1 MSPQYIP
8 VPSPTT
14 GMIVSGVIALA
25 VLLLLSAILGAIGK
39 KKWQSFE
46 EYLVGRRD
54 IGPLITGAA
63 LSASYI
69 SGWAFCGSTGIVYTL
84 GFSGM
89 WFAGIWSLVGIIPC
103 IWLAAMKTRESWNR
117 PRGSRT
123 TDALPV
129 PLAGGLSTRLSRF
142 LPLRG

>member
-1 MSPQYIP
+1 MNPQYIP
-8 VPSPTT
+8 VPTPTT
-14 GMIVSGVIALA
+14 TMIVSGVIALA
-25 VLLLLSAILGAIGK
+25 ILLLLSAILGALGK
-39 KKWQSFE
+39 RKWKTFD
-46 EYLVGRRD
+46 EYLVGHRD
-54 IGPLITGAA
+54 IGPFITGAA

-117 PRGSRT
+117 PRGMT
-123 TDALPV
+123 
-129 PLAGGLSTRLSRF
+129 LARNLLDMVN
-142 LPLRG
+142 